1 MDKFIILADVTCDL
15 TEEMREFFGVQ
26 DYIPG
31 HINLGNGR
39 EEITRLE
46 WDYIEAKEFYKMLG
60 SKENKISTAPPN
72 LEEYYSKFV
81 SYVQEGYS
89 ILSMSISG
97 SISSTYDFA
106 VTAAKRVKADYPEAR
121 IYCFD
126 SQRMSCGFGL
136 LVAHAHLLQKE
147 GKSFEE
153 VIAWLEENKSKVH
166 QMGPIDDLLFV
177 ARRGRVTM
185 GAAIMGNIVG
195 IKPLGDY
202 NDVGYTTVLAKVKG
216 MKKALK
222 VTIDYVKETAVDIEN
237 QYVFI
242 AHTDRERIA
251 NDLKEMIEAELK
263 PKKVFL
269 GQVFSGSG
277 TNIGPGMVG
286 VYYLGESIST
296 DMIKEKEA
304 MNKVVEN

>member
-15 TEEMREFFGVQ
+15 TEEMREYFGVQ

-39 EEITRLE
+39 EEVTRLE

-72 LEEYYSKFV
+72 LEEYYDKFV
-81 SYVQEGYS
+81 AYVKEGYS
-89 ILSMSISG
+89 ILSMSLSG
-97 SISSTYDFA
+97 AISSTYDFA
-106 VTAAKRVKADYPEAR
+106 GTAAKRVKADYPEAR

-126 SQRMSCGFGL
+126 SQRMSAGFGL
-136 LVAHAHLLQKE
+136 LVAYAHLLQKE

-166 QMGPIDDLLFV
+166 QMGPIDDLMFV

-222 VTIDYVKETAVDIEN
+222 VTVDYVKETATDIEN

-251 NDLKEMIEAELK
+251 NDLKEMIETELK

-277 TNIGPGMVG
+277 TNIGPGMIG
-286 VYYLGESIST
+286 VYYFGESIST

-304 MNKVVEN
+304 MNKVVEK